1 MWDVPSDWYSS
12 RGFDP
17 RFGHVSSRFVH
28 NFYGHSLPTA
38 DSRRAAWAAP
48 SSSWVNPVTWAFP
61 ATNHEFSIL
70 GQKKKNRNT
79 CSRSFLRK
87 IGRWMDELGFYGAS
101 TVFQSFR
108 DDGRVN
114 MKSCVE

>member
-1 MWDVPSDWYSS
+1 MWDVPPDCYSG
-12 RGFDP
+12 RGFDL
-17 RFGHVSSRFVH
+17 RFGQVSSRFGH

-48 SSSWVNPVTWAFP
+48 RSSWVNPATSAFP
-61 ATNHEFSIL
+61 ETNHKFSIL
-70 GQKKKNRNT
+70 GQKNGNT

-87 IGRWMDELGFYGAS
+87 IGGWMDELGFNVPS

-108 DDGRVN
+108 DDGSVN
-114 MKSCVE
+114 MKGSVQ